1 MAASLTPAHSSSA
14 PNLPWSWSVAKLKA
28 TARSTQGED
37 LQQPVA
43 SQQKGRPQQQQ
54 QTKQQQQQQQPEP
67 HVRQPPQKQPQ
78 AWRQQRKQLSAWQDD
93 AWGPETARAGCELDQ
108 RAAVAALFQASAA
121 FSASAAERA
130 HWEASESST
139 SRESRRDEELDA
151 AGRAIR
157 PAATSVHGESAA
169 RQGAVRRRR
178 KAGGKSA
185 DCSTPDPER
194 DSRGDCLQPSLEKE
208 KEERR
213 DERREKQE
221 EGLGFGSSSA
231 WPSLSSRGSRK
242 VGSLSSSGLET
253 RGAAAAETTAL
264 QAGAVEQ
271 RKASWG
277 PGSASRTVAAERPT
291 PSSGLPQS
299 ASRPSQS
306 ILLEPNLKVRS
317 GEVLNLQRVSS
328 LSDAQ
333 LQGIL
338 QSVEEYAKFR
348 WFAGRSI
355 LDFKVNGVKS
365 FRLEPPYDMLNPLLT
380 VMIAMAERSLGQKE
394 ELALLQLIVNHFKD
408 GGSEVKPHTHR
419 CRQVCVSL
427 GAGRELDIEGR
438 RLFMRHGDCLPLE
451 GEVHS
456 VPPARSV
463 REPRVSVCLFYGS
476 AEEYARELLSVNA
489 TAGKFGDSFWFT
501 HPKDLET
508 EDVEVA
514 EFGYDGRSRVEA
526 GCNLDTHQ
534 EEEKKQVSG
543 GSSPEERRSVA
554 SPAVPV
560 WGEASLTEKGVAYFP
575 QRLAEALNYEDSSVK
590 DALYLSCGF
599 NEIEKAGGLQSVL
612 KRLRLDGITKV
623 FFILNRALHP
633 LVIDLSKEAPIFDE
647 PSTARGEGAHPVG
660 TRVSL
665 RGTGGKWHR
674 RWNHFYADVVDVDDD
689 SLKVQYIDGGYK
701 RFSRRDFDRLLV
713 RVPDA
718 KPGGYEVGMRV
729 RMHGNGKWGAGQH
742 FHADIVDVGKGT
754 VKVRYIDGSYK
765 RYSTGEFEDL
775 LYHTPVKGKEGAK
788 ELPYRK
794 LSPVIAKSFFC
805 ILVCN
810 LIALCDKDGWK
821 AGLKKC
827 YTGPSMRVFSCIGC
841 IYAVGDFL
849 EMTSM
854 GAMDGASYQ
863 VLLQSKLVITALMM
877 WAIKGPSAKQT
888 MTQWSSLTT
897 LTIGMIIFMVAESG
911 GGKSETKSAGVLAT
925 VFVLMKVLVSCF
937 AAVIADGSLK
947 QYKALP
953 LYVQL
958 NQMFFSWGL
967 FSLVL
972 ALIFEPAVLVSPSAF
987 FHGWNTATL
996 LVVMSF
1002 SVKTVLTM
1010 TLLKVLDSIMKNIGE
1025 AVAVLVI
1032 YFCQILLPQFS
1043 KDFEVLTFLAMMCV
1057 IMTVTTYVFLQHDN
1071 GSKSQAPSP
1080 STSGG
1085 QKAAAGP

>member
-54 QTKQQQQQQQPEP
+54 QTKQQQQQQQEP
-67 HVRQPPQKQPQ
+67 HVRQHPQKQQ
-78 AWRQQRKQLSAWQDD
+78 QSWRQQRKQISAWQDD

-121 FSASAAERA
+121 FLASAAERA
-130 HWEASESST
+130 HWQASESST
-139 SRESRRDEELDA
+139 SRESRRGDSRNNRDEELDA

-185 DCSTPDPER
+185 DGSTPDPER

-213 DERREKQE
+213 EERREKQE

-501 HPKDLET
+501 HPK
-508 EDVEVA
+508 
-514 EFGYDGRSRVEA
+514 
-526 GCNLDTHQ
+526 
-534 EEEKKQVSG
+534 
-543 GSSPEERRSVA
+543 
-554 SPAVPV
+554 
-560 WGEASLTEKGVAYFP
+560 
-575 QRLAEALNYEDSSVK
+575 
-590 DALYLSCGF
+590 
-599 NEIEKAGGLQSVL
+599 
-612 KRLRLDGITKV
+612 
-623 FFILNRALHP
+623 
-633 LVIDLSKEAPIFDE
+633 
-647 PSTARGEGAHPVG
+647 
-660 TRVSL
+660 
-665 RGTGGKWHR
+665 
-674 RWNHFYADVVDVDDD
+674 
-689 SLKVQYIDGGYK
+689 
-701 RFSRRDFDRLLV
+701 
-713 RVPDA
+713 
-718 KPGGYEVGMRV
+718 
-729 RMHGNGKWGAGQH
+729 
-742 FHADIVDVGKGT
+742 
-754 VKVRYIDGSYK
+754 
-765 RYSTGEFEDL
+765 
-775 LYHTPVKGKEGAK
+775 
-788 ELPYRK
+788 
-794 LSPVIAKSFFC
+794 
-805 ILVCN
+805 
-810 LIALCDKDGWK
+810 
-821 AGLKKC
+821 
-827 YTGPSMRVFSCIGC
+827 
-841 IYAVGDFL
+841 
-849 EMTSM
+849 
-854 GAMDGASYQ
+854 
-863 VLLQSKLVITALMM
+863 
-877 WAIKGPSAKQT
+877 
-888 MTQWSSLTT
+888 
-897 LTIGMIIFMVAESG
+897 
-911 GGKSETKSAGVLAT
+911 
-925 VFVLMKVLVSCF
+925 
-937 AAVIADGSLK
+937 
-947 QYKALP
+947 
-953 LYVQL
+953 
-958 NQMFFSWGL
+958 
-967 FSLVL
+967 
-972 ALIFEPAVLVSPSAF
+972 
-987 FHGWNTATL
+987 
-996 LVVMSF
+996 
-1002 SVKTVLTM
+1002 
-1010 TLLKVLDSIMKNIGE
+1010 
-1025 AVAVLVI
+1025 
-1032 YFCQILLPQFS
+1032 
-1043 KDFEVLTFLAMMCV
+1043 
-1057 IMTVTTYVFLQHDN
+1057 
-1071 GSKSQAPSP
+1071 
-1080 STSGG
+1080 
-1085 QKAAAGP
+1085 